1 MSKGSVGF
9 CIQIIGRVIMIWD
22 EVFIKIRV
30 SFDGLMIR
38 KKVLSE
44 SIKHIETHL
53 ELVTE
58 KLGHISV
65 STFRSILMRTS

>member
-1 MSKGSVGF
+1 
-9 CIQIIGRVIMIWD
+9 MIWD

-53 ELVTE
+53 DMFVGVLEFPICFAFE
-58 KLGHISV
+58 FYIYEY
-65 STFRSILMRTS
+65 FIEFW